1 MSLVQDGRP
10 YRFGVIQA
18 AIADAKVREKE
29 LLVKTKKLAFRV
41 GECRRAVSTSLL
53 RSNLH
58 SGATVTC
65 VCVFHAVCG
74 ANRPARHPGVR
85 VEEEARVLDT
95 RVQTA
100 SKKLKERLRTLSYV
114 FAVRLGSV
122 SRVRGVSLV
131 VAGSNSLSVSCSSYG
146 IVSEWHVAGLGH
158 ARHR

>member
-1 MSLVQDGRP
+1 MPCVAPTGLLA
-10 YRFGVIQA
+10 IQEFEW
-18 AIADAKVREKE
+18 KKKKRELE
-29 LLVKTKKLAFRV
+29 R
-41 GECRRAVSTSLL
+41 RRAVIPSLIQQ
-53 RSNLH
+53 
-58 SGATVTC
+58 
-65 VCVFHAVCG
+65 
-74 ANRPARHPGVR
+74 
-85 VEEEARVLDT
+85 ARVLDT